1 VPEQS
6 SLRGRLLV
14 ATPPLVDPNFDR
26 TVVFM
31 IEHSEEGALGIV
43 LNRPTATPLDDVLP
57 EWRVIASAPEVVFV
71 GGPVSPEAVIA
82 LARGGN
88 DGDDGWTPL
97 VDGLGTI
104 DVARDPLD
112 LGVPLADLRVFAG
125 YSGWSPGQLEG
136 ELDQGGWFVVDTEH
150 DDPFTLAPDRL
161 WVDVLRRQ
169 RSRLA
174 MFANYPEDAT
184 TN

>member
-1 VPEQS
+1 EPSYNRPVPEQS

-31 IEHSEEGALGIV
+31 IEHREEGALGIV

-57 EWRVIASAPEVVFV
+57 EWRVLASAPEVVFV

-97 VDGLGTI
+97 VDGLG
-104 DVARDPLD
+104 
-112 LGVPLADLRVFAG
+112 
-125 YSGWSPGQLEG
+125 
-136 ELDQGGWFVVDTEH
+136 
-150 DDPFTLAPDRL
+150 
-161 WVDVLRRQ
+161 
-169 RSRLA
+169 
-174 MFANYPEDAT
+174 
-184 TN
+184 